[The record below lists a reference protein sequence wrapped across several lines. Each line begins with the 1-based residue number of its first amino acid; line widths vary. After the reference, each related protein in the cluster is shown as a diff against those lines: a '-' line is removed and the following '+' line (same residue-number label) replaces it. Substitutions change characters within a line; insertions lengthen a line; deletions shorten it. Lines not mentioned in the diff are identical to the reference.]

1 LSDQSYEARLERAE
15 YELYSRKIGR
25 KKSHPLLF
33 KLLRVLGFKVRP
45 PHYAAPRFVF
55 AFCTFYIAVLIAAL
69 LFFIQKD
76 AETISLLSI
85 AIKSVA
91 VGLVF
96 GLVMMLVNI
105 ESRKTHQLTSWED
118 I

>member
-1 LSDQSYEARLERAE
+1 MKDQSYEARLERAE
-15 YELYSRKIGR
+15 HELYARKIGR

-55 AFCTFYIAVLIAAL
+55 AFCTLYIAVLIAAL
-69 LFFIQKD
+69 LLFMQKD

-85 AIKSVA
+85 TIKSVA
-91 VGLVF
+91 VGVVF
-96 GLVMMLVNI
+96 GLIMMVVNM
-105 ESRKTHQLTSWED
+105 ESRKTHQLTAWDD